1 MSFIIFATVHGY
13 GAAWL
18 AVRMLF
24 RPHQPVKFLGL
35 TVWPQGMI
43 PRHRARLAQ
52 TIGNAVGNELVS
64 HDTVTDALFETD
76 FFQRKVSDLVGTYTH
91 ELLEKPRSSFVEAL
105 PPGVRAP
112 VLDAISALQLRV
124 AEYIADILK
133 SEATANAVNSFID
146 RRVDELLARRLTEVV
161 TDETYRQLVG
171 FVEERFRSIVSER
184 GFEAKVRD
192 FVSARVDELAASTGT
207 LAEVFTPDTV
217 AIVKERIDSQLA
229 PVVQHL
235 SEIATN
241 KKTRQQ
247 IGALIK
253 REVDD
258 YYQQLNFFKKIFVS
272 RERIHSEVDEMVNKT
287 LPRRVEEF
295 LRGEAFAHE
304 AEAFLNS
311 TIDNVLSRPLNE
323 LVGRV
328 APEKLELIK
337 DQVAAR
343 ILAIARGA
351 ELTKTVSAYSSDAI
365 ARLRPHT
372 IRAMLEHASPDSAQ
386 RLKSFLSKSLLGV
399 LASDDTA
406 RTINH
411 ILTAQIERLLIAP
424 IGRIGD
430 HVPEQSVERASR
442 ALVARVVGVARERLP
457 QAIKEFDIGGI
468 VRDKVSNYPVK
479 KLEDLVLSVAQ
490 QHLRKIEL
498 FGAVI
503 GFFLGLSQATYFA
516 LKYTGTLARIAA
528 WF

>member
-1 MSFIIFATVHGY
+1 
-13 GAAWL
+13 
-18 AVRMLF
+18 MLF
-24 RPHQPVKFLGL
+24 RPHNPVKVFGL

-43 PRHRARLAQ
+43 PRHRARLAG

-64 HDTVTDALFETD
+64 HDTVTDALFQTD
-76 FFQRKVSDLVGTYTH
+76 FFQRKVTDLVGTYTH
-91 ELLEKPRSSFVEAL
+91 ELLDKPRSSFVEAL
-105 PPGVRAP
+105 PAGVRAP

-124 AEYIADILK
+124 AEYIADILR
-133 SEATANAVNSFID
+133 SEETAAAVNAFID
-146 RRVDELLARRLTEVV
+146 RRVDELLSRRLSEVV
-161 TDETYRQLVG
+161 TEETYEQLVG
-171 FVEERFRSIVSER
+171 FVEERFRNIVNER
-184 GFEAKVRD
+184 GFGAKVRD
-192 FVSARVDELAASTGT
+192 FVSSRVDELAGSTGT
-207 LAEVFTPDTV
+207 LAEVFTPDSV
-217 AIVKERIDSQLA
+217 AIVKERIDAQLA
-229 PVVQHL
+229 PVVGHL

-241 KKTRQQ
+241 RRTRQQ

-272 RERIHSEVDEMVNKT
+272 RERIHHEVDEMVNKT

-311 TIDNVLSRPLNE
+311 TIDGVLSRPLNE

-328 APEKLELIK
+328 EPEKLELIK
-337 DQVAAR
+337 DQVTER

-351 ELTKTVSAYSSDAI
+351 ELTKTVSAYSRDAI

-372 IRAMLEHASPDSAQ
+372 IRAVIEHASPDSAQ

-399 LASDDTA
+399 LASEDTA
-406 RTINH
+406 RTINN

-430 HVPEQSVERASR
+430 HVPENSVERASR
-442 ALVARVVGVARERLP
+442 ALVERVVGVARERLP

-498 FGAVI
+498 FGAII

-516 LKYTGTLARIAA
+516 LKYTGSFERIRA

>member
-1 MSFIIFATVHGY
+1 
-13 GAAWL
+13 
-18 AVRMLF
+18 
-24 RPHQPVKFLGL
+24 
-35 TVWPQGMI
+35 
-43 PRHRARLAQ
+43 
-52 TIGNAVGNELVS
+52 
-64 HDTVTDALFETD
+64 VTDALFETD
-76 FFQRKVSDLVGTYTH
+76 FFQRKVSDLVGSYTH
-91 ELLEKPRSSFVEAL
+91 ELLDKPRSSFVEAL
-105 PPGVRAP
+105 PAGVRAP

-124 AEYIADILK
+124 AEYIADILR
-133 SEATANAVNSFID
+133 SEETAVAVNAFID
-146 RRVDELLARRLTEVV
+146 RRVDDLLARRLSEVV
-161 TDETYRQLVG
+161 KDDTYEQLVG
-171 FVEERFRSIVSER
+171 FVVERFHNIVTER

-192 FVSARVDELAASTGT
+192 FVSARVDELTGSSAT
-207 LAEVFTPDTV
+207 LAEVFTPDSVT
-217 AIVKERIDSQLA
+217 IVKERIDAQLA
-229 PVVQHL
+229 PIVGHL

-241 KKTRQQ
+241 QRTRQQ

-272 RERIHSEVDEMVNKT
+272 RERIHQEVDEMVNKT

-328 APEKLELIK
+328 EPDKLELIK
-337 DQVAAR
+337 DQVTGR

-351 ELTKTVSAYSSDAI
+351 ELSKTVSAYSSDAI

-372 IRAMLEHASPDSAQ
+372 LRAVLEHASPDSAQ
-386 RLKSFLSKSLLGV
+386 RLKSFLSKALLGV
-399 LASDDTA
+399 LAREETA
-406 RTINH
+406 RTINN

-430 HVPEQSVERASR
+430 HVPEKSVERASR

-516 LKYTGTLARIAA
+516 LKYTGTFERLRA